1 MKAELPRCVNPN
13 RLNIVVLWGDGYS
26 SLVDSLRT
34 ILEDIISI
42 NGYRTA
48 VTFVC
53 STPEV
58 QLEIKGL
65 VQQLQKSY
73 WQIISTDRVY
83 VAPPYVLS
91 RHLSYKL
98 PSPYQSEDDYQVPH
112 SKRYGTKYE
121 TFPDIL
127 PPGLRQNISSYLQMM
142 YMKKERK
149 PDKHNLDDKRKKFY
163 SGMKITDF
171 GLRNKFG
178 IEREKMGELEREFK
192 GLTSDKKSHVSI
204 LCLKVDR
211 GAGSSTL
218 CLQFL
223 YKHHEQYPCAYL
235 LEIGDNISH
244 ILSCIRDINNVT
256 RLPLLLFVD
265 EEISHP
271 QDFLDFTKELV
282 ECRNIN
288 VILLLIIP
296 AEVPKTTGSIR
307 MKNITDSSTLRTC
320 PFKLVELRRE
330 LTGTEMETL
339 TEHLVHIKKEK
350 KIVEKLNK
358 LKNRAI
364 NEKGYRT
371 FAHFGLTAFG
381 QEFLGLEQFVE
392 LRLNIANDKQKTV
405 LSFLSL
411 VHIYTDSHLPAS
423 ALCRFLETKK
433 TVNLENEFQD
443 HYLRELLSPAAD
455 KNDSRRISFLEV
467 AEEIL
472 AQLATAKSGGVA
484 DKRLY
489 WIFIKDTAVEFA
501 KQVLSVYIKTTSID
515 RLTRRLFVT
524 SEYDENEKFSSLI
537 RAMKDASCQDIA
549 RDTLT
554 ELKDVFQK
562 HPSFR
567 AHILA
572 HLAKYY
578 MIVAKDFESAR
589 PKIEEAIKDQPDDP
603 LLRHIHGDII
613 LRHVKALKK
622 KPGKIDMDTIVT
634 YAKESSDS
642 FKFVRRKRSRD
653 SHGYISDAMVRIIVM
668 QAAMKYQAGELP
680 DDIPADISFV
690 DYLVNR
696 LNEIRVRG
704 DRIITKQERY
714 LISLIPKAH
723 KFLFAGVRDDSE
735 HQEDWKR
742 QFLKCIGPLSSN
754 LQMLCSKIREVKNI
768 FHDVRDENSMWLFK
782 VLSNIQSVNDRF
794 DIDSGS
800 LTPEQIEERIKE
812 MEECAE
818 VLNYPET
825 LMKWWIKYRRTGKNI
840 PNLDEV
846 KKKVKGWLY
855 GRKRHNRSCTDAQ
868 YYRYVF
874 SHK

>member
-1 MKAELPRCVNPN
+1 M
-13 RLNIVVLWGDGYS
+13 NIVVLWGDGYS

-42 NGYRTA
+42 NGYRTT

-58 QLEIKGL
+58 QLEIKEL

-91 RHLSYKL
+91 RQLSYKL
-98 PSPYQSEDDYQVPH
+98 PNPYQSEDDYQVPH

-127 PPGLRQNISSYLQMM
+127 PPGLRQNISSHLQML

-149 PDKHNLDDKRKKFY
+149 PDKHFLDSQRKKFY
-163 SGMKITDF
+163 SGMEIADF

-192 GLTSDKKSHVSI
+192 SLTSDKKSHVSI

-223 YKHHEQYPCAYL
+223 YKNHEQYPCAYL

-288 VILLLIIP
+288 VILLLIVP
-296 AEVPKTTGSIR
+296 AEVPKTASSIR
-307 MKNITDSSTLRTC
+307 MKNVTDSSTLRAC
-320 PFKLVELRRE
+320 PFRMVELRRE
-330 LTGTEMETL
+330 LLGAEMKTL

-350 KIVEKLNK
+350 KISDKLNK
-358 LKNRAI
+358 LKNRAMH
-364 NEKGYRT
+364 EKGVRT

-381 QEFLGLEQFVE
+381 QEFLGLKQFVE
-392 LRLNIANDKQKTV
+392 FRLNIADDKQKTV
-405 LSFLSL
+405 LAFLSL

-433 TVNLENEFQD
+433 TVNLEHEFQD

-472 AQLATAKSGGVA
+472 AQLATAKSGGVSE
-484 DKRLY
+484 KRFY
-489 WIFIKDTAVEFA
+489 WLFIKDTAVEFA
-501 KQVLSVYIKTTSID
+501 KQVLSVNIKTTSID

-524 SEYDENEKFSSLI
+524 SEYDESEKFSSLI
-537 RAMKDASCQDIA
+537 RAMKDANCQDIA

-554 ELKDVFQK
+554 ELKDVFVN

-578 MIVAKDFESAR
+578 MIVAKDFDAAKPR
-589 PKIEEAIKDQPDDP
+589 IEEAIKDQPDDP

-622 KPGKIDMDTIVT
+622 PVKVDMDVIVK

-668 QAAMKYQAGELP
+668 QAAMKHHAGELP
-680 DDIPADISFV
+680 EDDISADISFV

-696 LNEIRVRG
+696 LKEIHKRS

-723 KFLFAGVRDDSE
+723 EFLFVGVRDDFE
-735 HQEDWKR
+735 HKEDWKR
-742 QFLKCIGPLSSN
+742 QFRKCIGPLSN
-754 LQMLCSKIREVKNI
+754 LRLLCSKIREVKNI
-768 FHDVRDENSMWLFK
+768 FHDVRDENSMWLYK
-782 VLSNIQSVNDRF
+782 VLSSIQSLNNGF
-794 DIDSGS
+794 EIDCAR

-812 MEECAE
+812 VEECAV
-818 VLNYPET
+818 VLNYPES
-825 LMKWWIKYRRTGKNI
+825 LMKWWIRYRRNGKNV
-840 PNLDEV
+840 PNLDDV
-846 KKKVKGWLY
+846 KKKVKRWLI
-855 GRKRHNRSCTDAQ
+855 GRKKHNRSCIDAE
-868 YYRYVF
+868 YYR
-874 SHK
+874 

>member
-1 MKAELPRCVNPN
+1 M
-13 RLNIVVLWGDGYS
+13 
-26 SLVDSLRT
+26 
-34 ILEDIISI
+34 
-42 NGYRTA
+42 
-48 VTFVC
+48 C

-58 QLEIKGL
+58 QLEIREL

-73 WQIISTDRVY
+73 WEIISTDRVY

-98 PSPYQSEDDYQVPH
+98 PNPYMSEDDYQVPH
-112 SKRYGTKYE
+112 SKRYGPKYV

-127 PPGLRQNISSYLQMM
+127 PPGLRQNISSYLQML

-149 PDKHNLDDKRKKFY
+149 PDKHTVDGQRKKFY
-163 SGMKITDF
+163 SGMEITEF

-178 IEREKMGELEREFK
+178 IEREKMSELEKEFK
-192 GLTSDKKSHVSI
+192 FLTNDKKPHVHVSI
-204 LCLKVDR
+204 LYLKVDR

-244 ILSCIRDINNVT
+244 ILSCIRDINSVT

-265 EEISHP
+265 EDISHP
-271 QDFLDFTKELV
+271 QDFSDFTKELV

-288 VILLLIIP
+288 VILLLIVP
-296 AEVPKTTGSIR
+296 AEVPKTNSSIR
-307 MKNITDSSTLRTC
+307 MKNITDSSTLRAC
-320 PFKLVELRRE
+320 PYRIVELRRQ
-330 LTGTEMETL
+330 LSNAEMKIL

-350 KIVEKLNK
+350 RISEKLNK
-358 LKNRAI
+358 LKNRAV
-364 NEKGYRT
+364 NEKGVRT

-381 QEFLGLEQFVE
+381 QEFLGLKQFVE
-392 LRLNIANDKQKTV
+392 FRLNIADDKQKTV

-411 VHIYTDSHLPAS
+411 VHMYTDSHLPAS

-433 TVNLENEFQD
+433 TVNLEHEFQD

-455 KNDSRRISFLEV
+455 KNDSRRISFVEV

-472 AQLATAKSGGVA
+472 AQLATAKSGGCP
-484 DKRLY
+484 DRRLY

-524 SEYDENEKFSSLI
+524 SEYDESEKFSSLI
-537 RAMKDASCQDIA
+537 RAMKDANCQDVA
-549 RDTLT
+549 CDTLT
-554 ELKDVFQK
+554 ELKDVFEK

-578 MIVAKDFESAR
+578 MIVAKDFDAAKPR
-589 PKIEEAIKDQPDDP
+589 IEEAIKDQPDDP

-622 KPGKIDMDTIVT
+622 KPVKIDLDTIVT

-668 QAAMKYQAGELP
+668 QAAMKHQAGESP
-680 DDIPADISFV
+680 DDITADNSFV
-690 DYLVNR
+690 DYLVKR
-696 LNEIRVRG
+696 LDEIRQRG

-723 KFLFAGVRDDSE
+723 QFLFEGVRDDFE
-735 HQEDWKR
+735 HKEDWKR
-742 QFLKCIGPLSSN
+742 QFRNCIGPLSN
-754 LQMLCSKIREVKNI
+754 LRLVCDKIREVKNI
-768 FHDVRDENSMWLFK
+768 FYDAREENSKWLYK
-782 VLSNIQSVNDRF
+782 VLSSIQSLNNGF
-794 DIDSGS
+794 DIDGGS
-800 LTPEQIEERIKE
+800 LTPEQIEKRIKE
-812 MEECAE
+812 VEECALA
-818 VLNYPET
+818 LNYPES
-825 LMKWWIKYRRTGKNI
+825 LMKWWIRYRRTGTDV

-846 KKKVKGWLY
+846 KKKVKGWLN
-855 GRKRHNRSCTDAQ
+855 GRKRHKKSCIDAE
-868 YYRYVF
+868 YYRYVY
-874 SHK
+874 

>member
-1 MKAELPRCVNPN
+1 M
-13 RLNIVVLWGDGYS
+13 
-26 SLVDSLRT
+26 
-34 ILEDIISI
+34 
-42 NGYRTA
+42 
-48 VTFVC
+48 C

-58 QLEIKGL
+58 GLEIKEKL

-73 WQIISTDRVY
+73 WDIISTDRVY

-98 PSPYQSEDDYQVPH
+98 PNPYQSEDDYQVPH
-112 SKRYGTKYE
+112 RKRYGTKYE

-127 PPGLRQNISSYLQMM
+127 PPGLRQNISSYLKMI
-142 YMKKERK
+142 YMKKQEIK
-149 PDKHNLDDKRKKFY
+149 PDKDNLNKQRKKFY
-163 SGMKITDF
+163 SGMEITDF

-178 IEREKMGELEREFK
+178 IEREKMVELEKEFK
-192 GLTSDKKSHVSI
+192 SLTSDKRSHVSI

-223 YKHHEQYPCAYL
+223 YKQRKQYPCAYL

-271 QDFLDFTKELV
+271 QDFLDFTKELAD
-282 ECRNIN
+282 CRNIN
-288 VILLLIIP
+288 VILLLIVP
-296 AEVPKTTGSIR
+296 AEASKTTSRIR
-307 MKNITDSSTLRTC
+307 MKNVTDSSTLAC
-320 PFKLVELRRE
+320 PLKIVELRRK
-330 LTGTEMETL
+330 LTSVEMETL
-339 TEHLVHIKKEK
+339 TKHLVEIKKEK
-350 KIVEKLNK
+350 KTSEKLNK

-364 NEKGYRT
+364 NETDVRT

-381 QEFLGLEQFVE
+381 HEFLGLKQFVE
-392 LRLNIANDKQKTV
+392 FRLNIADDKQKTV

-433 TVNLENEFQD
+433 TVNLEHEFQD
-443 HYLRELLSPAAD
+443 HYLRELLSPPAD

-467 AEEIL
+467 AEEIMS
-472 AQLATAKSGGVA
+472 QLATAKSDGVS
-484 DKRLY
+484 DKGWY
-489 WIFIKDTAVEFA
+489 WKFIKETAVEFA
-501 KQVLSVYIKTTSID
+501 KNVLSVNIRTKSID

-537 RAMKDASCQDIA
+537 RAMKDANCQDIA

-554 ELKDVFQK
+554 ELKDVFEK

-578 MIVAKDFESAR
+578 MIVAKDFEAAKPR
-589 PKIEEAIKDQPDDP
+589 IEEAIKDQPDDP

-622 KPGKIDMDTIVT
+622 KPVKIEMDVIVK

-668 QAAMKYQAGELP
+668 QAAMKHHAEELP
-680 DDIPADISFV
+680 DDSNLDASFV
-690 DYLVNR
+690 DYLVNI
-696 LNEIRVRG
+696 LNVIQKRN

-723 KFLFAGVRDDSE
+723 EFLFVSVRDDFE
-735 HQEDWKR
+735 HKEDWKR
-742 QFLKCIGPLSSN
+742 QFRKCIGPLSN
-754 LQMLCSKIREVKNI
+754 LRLLCSKIHEVKNI
-768 FHDVRDENSMWLFK
+768 FHDVRDENSMWLYK
-782 VLSNIQSVNDRF
+782 VLSSIQSLNSGF
-794 DIDSGS
+794 EIDGAR
-800 LTPEQIEERIKE
+800 LTPEQVEERIKE
-812 MEECAE
+812 VEECAV
-818 VLNYPET
+818 VLKYPEN
-825 LMKWWIKYRRTGKNI
+825 LMKWWIRYRRIGKDV
-840 PNLDEV
+840 PNLDDV
-846 KKKVKGWLY
+846 KKKVKRWLS
-855 GRKRHNRSCTDAQ
+855 GRKRQNRSCSDAE
-868 YYRYVF
+868 YYRYLF
-874 SHK
+874 AEMLYDKKT